1 VKYSLLI
8 RLCLSLLMALA
19 FTSKA
24 SVAAEGVA
32 ADSSYT
38 GHSKVVRKAQTNI
51 VVKQTKQQSIVNE
64 VVSMPEPDIGQTYVL
79 EKVEEPSRKAG
90 VAKTPMR
97 KVRLPSRSDW
107 RNNVNIKLWKLYG
120 AGKFSALRALIRDT
134 KIRHKGWREP
144 KQILQLVALVEADRT
159 LLAAQKR
166 GDYAVALRLHKK
178 SPQSFTCQR
187 LGWVLFLAE
196 GQMRAG
202 KKAQSMASY
211 QRVMKRCSPV
221 EKVASLEHALGVLPA
236 DKWQGLVEVEHKKH
250 YTGNAA
256 KRMKLLWYKL
266 QLQKLQYASDHGNV
280 KVALALSRQVQA
292 DVIRYDD
299 AGGAEIL
306 AWTFLRAEAYES
318 ALKNFIF
325 SYKRTENPDMLR
337 GQALAYGGSGRFA
350 ELDELTVRHKAVF
363 EREKYIKDVLP
374 LQANHAFMVKE
385 YKKARRLLLELQK
398 LRPLTKGE
406 MSSLSWSYYHLDNF
420 AEAAARFESLYRLM
434 SDDEV
439 ARGLYY
445 SLLRLGDDSKTTALA
460 DEFGGAF
467 ADFIERDKAL
477 QMYNK
482 RHFLAA
488 YAATDL
494 YSDILQNIDEPY
506 VRLAYMEKKAR
517 GVPIFSE
524 MKLSKVV
531 LEGRDVFS
539 GIHELSVRLEH
550 IKIDAGLGV
559 IPVAFTSVN
568 PADPGFIAGTQ
579 KTFAGQTNYAIPN
592 PVTQHTGN
600 EWSLT
605 YRREGEGISYLEV
618 GQVLVPTAVKSAE
631 WKGRLGY
638 SRSFDNSSLQ
648 VEGYR
653 QPVRETMIS
662 YIGMTD
668 PYLGVQRWGQVSRN
682 GVNVSM
688 YQGLPFNLSVN
699 ANVLGEIRTG
709 HNVKSND
716 HIAGYVGLP
725 VNIAS
730 DKLDHLGIGPY
741 ARYERYQMDQNHFT
755 IGHGGYYSPKNLRDL
770 GLSID
775 LMSKTQKA
783 WLLSLSG
790 SLGRQVVHTSTS
802 PFFPIPSLGNQLARN
817 KTYLGQKTVE
827 THYQWD
833 VAAVLAVTDYVR
845 LNGEYRY
852 SRSWSSVANILNPAF
867 NDKAFMLSLT
877 VYFDKRGKQ
886 LLSTD
891 LPSYRL
897 SPLY

>member
-1 VKYSLLI
+1 MKYSLLI
-8 RLCLSLLMALA
+8 RLCLSLLMVLA

-32 ADSSYT
+32 ADNSYM

-90 VAKTPMR
+90 IAKTPMR

-236 DKWQGLVEVEHKKH
+236 DKWQGLLEVEHKKH

-398 LRPLTKGE
+398 LRPLTMGE

-420 AEAAARFESLYRLM
+420 AEAAARFESLYRLK

-445 SLLRLGDDSKTTALA
+445 SLLRLGDDSKTSALA

-482 RHFLAA
+482 HHFLAA

-494 YSDILQNIDEPY
+494 YSDILLNIDEPY
-506 VRLAYMEKKAR
+506 VRLAYMQRKSPGTSLVGSPRFAR
-517 GVPIFSE
+517 MNLQKII
-524 MKLSKVV
+524 

-539 GIHELSVRLEH
+539 DVHELSVRLEH
-550 IKIDAGLGV
+550 LSLDGFEKNLL
-559 IPVAFTSVN
+559 
-568 PADPGFIAGTQ
+568 PGAEIGTI
-579 KTFAGQTNYAIPN
+579 TGAAYAIKPRN
-592 PVTQHTGN
+592 VHKGN

-605 YRREGEGISYLEV
+605 YRHEGKGVSYLEV
-618 GQVLVPTAVKSAE
+618 GQLLVPTAVKNGE
-631 WKGRLGY
+631 WKFRLGY
-638 SRSFDNSSLQ
+638 SRSFDDSSLQ

-653 QPVRETMIS
+653 QPVRETLLS
-662 YIGMTD
+662 YVGMTD
-668 PYLGVQRWGQVSRN
+668 PYQGVLRWGQVSRN
-682 GVNVSM
+682 GVNLSM
-688 YQGLPFNLSVN
+688 YKALPLNLSVN
-699 ANVLGEIRTG
+699 ANVLGEVRTG
-709 HNVKSND
+709 HLVKSNR

-725 VNIAS
+725 VNISS
-730 DKLDHLGIGPY
+730 DKLDHLAIGPY
-741 ARYERYQMDQNHFT
+741 GRLEGYQMDQNHYT
-755 IGHGGYYSPKNLRDL
+755 VGHGGYYSPQNLVDV
-770 GLSID
+770 GLSMD
-775 LMSKTQKA
+775 LMTKTQKE
-783 WLLSLSG
+783 WLVSASG
-790 SLGRQVVHTSTS
+790 SFGRQVVRTSVS
-802 PFFPIPSLGNQLARN
+802 PFFPIPSVVPALVRN
-817 KTYLGQKTVE
+817 KTYPAQKSIDM
-827 THYQWD
+827 HYHWD

-852 SRSWSSVANILNPAF
+852 SRSWSTGGVNGAVNIINPSF
-867 NDKAFMLSLT
+867 NDHAFMLSLT